1 MTDAM
6 SILNNPFKNKG
17 TAFTLDERKK
27 LGLIGTLPPRV
38 KTIEEQETDT
48 YALYQSKTS
57 RIERRHFLMEVFNVN
72 RTLFFYLMEK
82 NIT

>member
-1 MTDAM
+1 M

-38 KTIEEQETDT
+38 KTIEEQE
-48 YALYQSKTS
+48 
-57 RIERRHFLMEVFNVN
+57 N
-72 RTLFFYLMEK
+72 RYLCSLPEQ
-82 NIT
+82 NLSN